1 MKKLWD
7 LKKVF
12 SNLDLEGQ
20 GSGIIMGVTRLLL
33 LGPFYTIQTKKD
45 QTFWRGVYVLIP
57 MFFSRLKEGSLNRI
71 ESSATTILLEMF
83 SGFEYVS
90 HSTNMDSKPNYWYIS
105 QTLNSGLTLH
115 VNKVFFFLCQLS
127 STYISKTNLLNW
139 NQMFSNAMDNILK
152 FNCPFF
158 YIPLFKDF

>member
-1 MKKLWD
+1 
-7 LKKVF
+7 
-12 SNLDLEGQ
+12 
-20 GSGIIMGVTRLLL
+20 
-33 LGPFYTIQTKKD
+33 
-45 QTFWRGVYVLIP
+45 

-127 STYISKTNLLNW
+127 STYISKTNLLN
-139 NQMFSNAMDNILK
+139 
-152 FNCPFF
+152 
-158 YIPLFKDF
+158 